1 MDKENLRKNM
11 LLGMGN
17 PLLDISAV
25 VDKAF
30 LAKYDMKEN
39 DAILANEKHKDLY
52 SELVEKYKAEYIA
65 GGSVQNA
72 LRVAQW
78 LLELPE
84 VTTFFG
90 CVGDDEFSK
99 ILGDKAR
106 EDGVNVQY
114 QINPKEVTGTCAV
127 LITGTHR
134 SLCANLAAANH
145 FTIDH
150 IEKEANRKLIENAQF
165 YYVSGFFLTVSPP
178 SIMEV
183 AKVALAHKRPFMINL
198 SAPFIVQFYKEP
210 LMAVLPYVDV
220 VFGNETEAE
229 CFANEQNFGTT
240 DLKEIALKICDLPKQ
255 NEAQSRVCII
265 TCGHRPVILAHE
277 GKIRTFDVILLTKDK
292 IIDTNGAGDAF
303 VGGFLSQYIQGHE
316 LDVCVRC
323 GIYAATE
330 VVQRSGCT
338 FSDKAKFQ
346 P

>member
-1 MDKENLRKNM
+1 M

-25 VDKAF
+25 VEKAF

-39 DAILANEKHKDLY
+39 DAILADEKHKDLY

-165 YYVSGFFLTVSPP
+165 YYVSVSFFLLNCHV
-178 SIMEV
+178 
-183 AKVALAHKRPFMINL
+183 
-198 SAPFIVQFYKEP
+198 YKS
-210 LMAVLPYVDV
+210 VNY
-220 VFGNETEAE
+220 
-229 CFANEQNFGTT
+229 
-240 DLKEIALKICDLPKQ
+240 
-255 NEAQSRVCII
+255 
-265 TCGHRPVILAHE
+265 
-277 GKIRTFDVILLTKDK
+277 
-292 IIDTNGAGDAF
+292 
-303 VGGFLSQYIQGHE
+303 
-316 LDVCVRC
+316 
-323 GIYAATE
+323 
-330 VVQRSGCT
+330 
-338 FSDKAKFQ
+338 
-346 P
+346 